1 MLKGAYTVI
10 NCNTYDYVEI
20 ACLYH
25 LTVVAK
31 LKDNREI
38 VGTAITTK
46 IALIENANL
55 AHEASKEECIVLKAQ
70 SGEMLFVVLTQI
82 ISLTCLQQNPH
93 FKMINFVD
101 GTLTK

>member
-1 MLKGAYTVI
+1 MAI
-10 NCNTYDYVEI
+10 SCNTYDYVEI

-25 LTVVAK
+25 LTVIAK

-46 IALIENANL
+46 IQLIENVKL
-55 AHEASKEECIVLKAQ
+55 AREASKEECIVLKAQ
-70 SGEMLFVVLTQI
+70 NGDMLNVVLTQI
-82 ISLTCLQQNPH
+82 VSLTCLQQNPH

-101 GTLTK
+101 GTMTK